1 MKVIFFRLRVF
12 MIIICFLVLS
22 PFVDTQAFDG
32 KRKGFFLG
40 VGIGPGISVGS
51 DGGRYLYGK
60 PAFTLDYK
68 IGYASSERRLIYL
81 TIRSSFDG
89 GYSYNYANEGKFRH
103 SDSSLQIDG
112 TCGLGFMLFPSQ
124 GNNFYF
130 SGCFG
135 WEATIDLDSLGF
147 GISGGIGY
155 EILPNLAIDLTLD
168 YRRITYVGGDE
179 TLDVVFPYSSEIFK
193 DPPDDLVTLSLTF
206 NFLLY

>member
-1 MKVIFFRLRVF
+1 MIFSR
-12 MIIICFLVLS
+12 LS
-22 PFVDTQAFDG
+22 PFIIITCFLALFPFANTQAFDG
-32 KRKGFFLG
+32 KREGFFLG
-40 VGIGPGISVGS
+40 VGTGPGISVGS
-51 DGGRYLYGK
+51 VGGWYLYGK

-68 IGYASSERRLIYL
+68 IGYASSERLLIYL

-103 SDSSLQIDG
+103 SDASLQVDG

-135 WEATIDLDSLGF
+135 WGTTIDLDSLGF

-155 EILPNLAIDLTLD
+155 EIFPNLAIDLTLD
-168 YRRITYVGGDE
+168 YRRLTYVGGYE
-179 TLDVVFPYSSEIFK
+179 TPDVVFSYSSEIFE
-193 DPPDDLVTLSLTF
+193 DPPNDLVTLSLAF
-206 NFLLY
+206 NFLFY